1 MVYELTE
8 RILDI
13 LLALHERPML
23 EEEFLPALE
32 LYTLVC

>member
-13 LLALHERPML
+13 PLALHERPLL
-23 EEEFLPALE
+23 EEEFLPAVE
-32 LYTLVC
+32 LHALVC